1 MLRRLRAALLTVL
14 FALLGAAAGRVA
26 AELWRRQQLGEPLEV
41 EWEHVAPRPQEV
53 VPGLV
58 AALRARDWPWSF
70 LHVPPWLAAFSAS
83 FVFAVIG
90 RELQP
95 FGGDRM
101 GGGGSFS
108 DGQPASPAPLGPTVE
123 TVSIEEQPGA
133 GPAEETATG
142 ERPAEGF
149 VPFDE

>member
-1 MLRRLRAALLTVL
+1 MLRRLRAVLLTVL
-14 FALLGAAAGRVA
+14 FALLGAAAGRIA

-41 EWEHVAPRPQEV
+41 EWVHVAPRPQEV

-58 AALRARDWPWSF
+58 AALRVGDWRWSF
-70 LHVPPWLAAFSAS
+70 LHLPPWLAAFSAS

-95 FGGDRM
+95 VSGDRTGGD
-101 GGGGSFS
+101 GPLS
-108 DGQPASPAPLGPTVE
+108 DGHPASPAPLGPTVE
-123 TVSIEEQPGA
+123 TVSIEEQPPA
-133 GPAEETATG
+133 APAEETATG

-149 VPFDE
+149 VPFDD